1 MAQRVIDKDMDS
13 QQLGRLEIEHLGEP
27 PARSYGASIRAV
39 DAAAVG
45 MVRDL
50 LVERKVV
57 FISDAH
63 LEPAELVTFARNFGE
78 LTVAHPVMPGLDDHP
93 EVLEIDATK
102 SREDPRYR
110 DEYEND
116 TWHTDV
122 TFMERPPLGSLL
134 SARVLPDAGGDTVFA
149 DTEAAYASLS
159 APVRTLV
166 DGLHAVHDGRKEF
179 AAFLRTNPDG
189 GTWEGERF
197 TVLEPVV
204 HPVVRTHPES
214 GRRGLFVNPTFTS
227 HIVELARAESDALLA
242 FLYQHATSQEHLVRW
257 HWHVGDVA
265 FWDNRA
271 TMHYTVRDYGAAPRG
286 DATCDVARRQA
297 AVVGRER

>member
-1 MAQRVIDKDMDS
+1 MTGTPNAIGAITCIGDADV
-13 QQLGRLEIEHLGEP
+13 EP
-27 PARSYGASIRAV
+27 IGGGAGAAIHGLDPRRV
-39 DAAAVG
+39 DAHAVAAL
-45 MVRDL
+45 RAL

-57 FISDAH
+57 VIRGAQ
-63 LEPAELVTFARNFGE
+63 LEPHELVTFARRFGE
-78 LTVAHPVMPGLDDHP
+78 LTVAHPVMPGLPDEP

-102 SREDPRYR
+102 SRKDARYR

-134 SARVLPDAGGDTVFA
+134 SARVLPPMGGDTVFA
-149 DTEAAYASLS
+149 DLEAAYASLS
-159 APVRTLV
+159 MPMRELV
-166 DGLHAVHDGRKEF
+166 DGLRAVHDGRTEF

-189 GTWEGERF
+189 GIWEGKRF
-197 TVLEPVV
+197 TVLEPAV

-227 HIVELARAESDALLA
+227 RIVELTRAESDALLA
-242 FLYQHATSQEHLVRW
+242 FLYQHAIAPEHLVRLRW
-257 HWHVGDVA
+257 RVGDVA

-271 TMHYTVRDYGAAPRG
+271 TMHYAVRDYGDAPRVMQRVTLRG
-286 DATCDVARRQA
+286 DRPV
-297 AVVGRER
+297 